1 MRGSKRFSRR
11 SRRKP
16 LRRGEVAIRTAGRTG
31 WWVRAAAGDA
41 NLAWIAPYLHY
52 FYVPTDNRIGVER
65 STSALLLTPVGDET
79 LAAKYPTPATRITH
93 SIASL
98 YPTLP

>member
-1 MRGSKRFSRR
+1 
-11 SRRKP
+11 
-16 LRRGEVAIRTAGRTG
+16 
-31 WWVRAAAGDA
+31 VR
-41 NLAWIAPYLHY
+41 
-52 FYVPTDNRIGVER
+52 TDNRLGVER